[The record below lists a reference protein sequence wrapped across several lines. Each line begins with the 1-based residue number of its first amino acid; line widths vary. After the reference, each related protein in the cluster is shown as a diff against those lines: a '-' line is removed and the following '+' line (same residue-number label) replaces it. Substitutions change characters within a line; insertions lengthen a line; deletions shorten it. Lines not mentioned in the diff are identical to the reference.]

1 MINGDIKK
9 NNEKLSNL
17 FDDDFINGKLLEN
30 NNSINIP
37 KQLSS
42 LFDENNNVNV
52 KNEGYLYNC
61 TNSDFLTVNIYQ
73 GIEVA
78 NFEINLRN
86 IGKKAWAKDSKL
98 LVDLS
103 SECKT
108 NDVIL
113 KPQKPDE
120 ERVYKI

>member
-1 MINGDIKK
+1 M
-9 NNEKLSNL
+9 
-17 FDDDFINGKLLEN
+17 EN
-30 NNSINIP
+30 NNPTNIP
-37 KQLSS
+37 KKLSS
-42 LFDENNNVNV
+42 PFDKNNNINF
-52 KNEGYLYNC
+52 KNEGYLFNC
-61 TNSDFLTVNIYQ
+61 TNSDFLIVNIYQ
-73 GIEVA
+73 GTEEA

-120 ERVYKI
+120 ERVYKINVKDLKNYPPRD